1 MLSIEEIN
9 LLIEKLEK
17 AKATDF
23 ENLLKTNIDD
33 LKNIRDLI
41 ERKDKETKKFITK
54 GAPY

>member
-33 LKNIRDLI
+33 LKNIRVHIDYRDGEYVI
-41 ERKDKETKKFITK
+41 
-54 GAPY
+54 G